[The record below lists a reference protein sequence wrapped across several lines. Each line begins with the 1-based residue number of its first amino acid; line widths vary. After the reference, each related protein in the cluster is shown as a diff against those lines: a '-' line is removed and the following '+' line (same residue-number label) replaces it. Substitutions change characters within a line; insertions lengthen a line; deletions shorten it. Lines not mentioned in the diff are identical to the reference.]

1 MRATKRGRWVL
12 KENARAHER
21 DREEMVRE
29 VRGGGGQRNTFLH
42 RKRTVRI
49 TSEPPLD
56 AAR

>member
-29 VRGGGGQRNTFLH
+29 VRGGGQRNTFLH